1 MARIKRV
8 ALLGSTGSIGTNA
21 LRVLKGLPDRFELVS
36 LCAGRNAE
44 LLCKQAE
51 HWRPKRVC
59 IDRGAKAVR
68 PRLAPLGI
76 EVLEGRSGLREL
88 AVDPDVDLVING
100 LAAGVGLRP
109 TVAAVRAG
117 KDVAIANKE
126 TLVVAGHLLTAWARQ
141 TGATLLPIDSETTPL
156 WQWLQETDPGDIKRI
171 VLPASGGPFFE
182 HTREQMADVSRAEA
196 LDHPTWQMGPK
207 ITIDSATLM
216 NKGFEVIEARWFLD
230 LPVSKIDVIIH
241 RQSIVHCLVEYVD
254 GGMMAHMS
262 TPDMRLPIQQALL
275 HPQRLPT
282 QVEPLDLARV
292 RTLSFFPPDTAR
304 FPCLQLAY
312 RAIEQGGTAPAVL
325 NAANEVAVY
334 AFLDGRIGFLDIP
347 HVIDRALDEPEAH
360 RDADTLEAIFEADRW
375 GRVRANALIRS
386 LASQK

>member
-1 MARIKRV
+1 MKKRV

-44 LLCKQAE
+44 LLCEQAE
-51 HWRPKRVC
+51 RWRPKRVC

-68 PRLAPLGI
+68 ARLSPLGI
-76 EVLEGRSGLREL
+76 EVLEGRAGLREL
-88 AVDPDVDLVING
+88 CVDSDVDLVING

-109 TVAAVRAG
+109 TLAAVRAG

-126 TLVVAGHLLTAWARQ
+126 TLVVAGHLVTAWARQ
-141 TGATLLPIDSETTPL
+141 TGATLLPIDSEITPL
-156 WQWLQETDPGDIKRI
+156 WQLLQETDRDDIKRI
-171 VLPASGGPFFE
+171 VLPASGGPFFD
-182 HTREQMADVSRAEA
+182 HTREQMAEASPALA

-241 RQSIVHCLVEYVD
+241 RQSIVHCLVEYAD
-254 GGMMAHMS
+254 GGVMAHMS
-262 TPDMRLPIQQALL
+262 TPDMQLPIQQALV
-275 HPQRLPT
+275 HPERLPT
-282 QVEPLDLARV
+282 QVEPLDLTRV

-312 RAIEQGGTAPAVL
+312 RAIERGGTATAVL

-347 HVIDRALDEPEAH
+347 RVIARALDAPEAH
-360 RDADTLEAIFEADRW
+360 RDADTLEAVFDADRW
-375 GRVRANALIRS
+375 GRTRAAELVCS
-386 LASQK
+386 LAL

>member
-1 MARIKRV
+1 MKKRV
-8 ALLGSTGSIGTNA
+8 ALLGSTGSIGTTT
-21 LRVLKGLPDRFELVS
+21 LRVLKGLPDRFDLVS

-51 HWRPKRVC
+51 RWRPKRVC

-68 PRLAPLGI
+68 ARLAPLGI
-76 EVLEGRSGLREL
+76 EVLEGRAGMREL
-88 AVDPDVDLVING
+88 CVDSDVDLVING

-109 TVAAVRAG
+109 TLAAVRAG

-126 TLVVAGHLLTAWARQ
+126 TLVVAGHLVTAWARQ

-156 WQWLQETDPGDIKRI
+156 WQLLQKTNRDDIKRI
-171 VLPASGGPFFE
+171 VLPASGGPFFD
-182 HTREQMADVSRAEA
+182 HTRAQMTEVSPAEA

-254 GGMMAHMS
+254 GGVMAHMS
-262 TPDMRLPIQQALL
+262 TPDMQLPIQQALV
-275 HPQRLPT
+275 HPEKLPT
-282 QVEPLDLARV
+282 QVEPLDLTRV

-312 RAIEQGGTAPAVL
+312 RAIEQGGTATAVL

-347 HVIDRALDEPEAH
+347 RVIARALDEAEAH
-360 RDADTLEAIFEADRW
+360 RDADTLEAVFDADRW
-375 GRVRANALIRS
+375 GRTRAAELVCS
-386 LASQK
+386 LAS

>member
-1 MARIKRV
+1 MIKRV
-8 ALLGSTGSIGTNA
+8 ALLGSTGSIGTNT

-44 LLCKQAE
+44 LLCVQAE

-59 IDRGAKAVR
+59 IDRGANAVR
-68 PRLAPLGI
+68 ARLAPLGI
-76 EVLEGRSGLREL
+76 EVLEGRSGMREL
-88 AVDPDVDLVING
+88 SVDPDVDLVING
-100 LAAGVGLRP
+100 LTAGVGLRP

-126 TLVVAGHLLTAWARQ
+126 TLVVAGHLVTAWAKQ

-156 WQWLQETDPGDIKRI
+156 WHLLQETDRDDVKRI
-171 VLPASGGPFFE
+171 VLPASGGPFFD
-182 HTREQMADVSRAEA
+182 HTREQMAGVSPAEA

-216 NKGFEVIEARWFLD
+216 NKGFEVIEAQWFLN

-254 GGMMAHMS
+254 GGMVAHLS
-262 TPDMRLPIQQALL
+262 TPDMQLPIQQALV
-275 HPQRLPT
+275 HPQKLPT

-292 RTLSFFPPDTAR
+292 GTLSFFPPDTAR

-312 RAIEQGGTAPAVL
+312 RAVEQGGTAPAVL

-334 AFLDGRIGFLDIP
+334 AFLDNRIGFLDISR
-347 HVIDRALDEPEAH
+347 VIASALDDREAH

-375 GRVRANALIRS
+375 GRVRANELICS
-386 LASQK
+386 LVSQK

>member
-51 HWRPKRVC
+51 RWRPKRVC

-68 PRLAPLGI
+68 ARLVPLGI

-100 LAAGVGLRP
+100 LAAGAGLRP

-126 TLVVAGHLLTAWARQ
+126 TLVVAGHLVTAWAKQ

-156 WQWLQETDPGDIKRI
+156 WQGLQATDRDHIERI

-182 HTREQMADVSRAEA
+182 HTREQMAGVSRAEA

-254 GGMMAHMS
+254 GGVMAHMS

-275 HPQRLPT
+275 HPERLPT
-282 QVEPLDLARV
+282 KVEPLDLARV
-292 RTLSFFPPDTAR
+292 GTLSFFPPDTAR

-312 RAIEQGGTAPAVL
+312 RAMEQGGTATAVL

-347 HVIDRALDEPEAH
+347 RVIDRALDAPEAH
-360 RDADTLEAIFEADRW
+360 RDADTLEAVFDADRW
-375 GRVRANALIRS
+375 GRGRADELICS